1 MEKDPASNQDIFTGA
16 VKKMIDVVEKV
27 ISQNN
32 EIDMYEEYFE
42 GEEPEN
48 NMENINVKTLKL
60 FKNIE

>member
-1 MEKDPASNQDIFTGA
+1 
-16 VKKMIDVVEKV
+16 MIDVVEKV